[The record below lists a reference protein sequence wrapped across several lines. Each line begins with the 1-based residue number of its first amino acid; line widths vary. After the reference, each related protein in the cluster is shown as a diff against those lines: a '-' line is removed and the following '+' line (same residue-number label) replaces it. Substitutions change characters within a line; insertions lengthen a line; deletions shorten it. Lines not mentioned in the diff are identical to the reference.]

1 MQYKYLLVVQ
11 NDELKQPSGANDIY
25 TDVAEMS
32 LSRCVKTNEGERTA
46 TMDKVR
52 PSSEAFQVTYDYEFL
67 QEVNSDS
74 LR

>member
-1 MQYKYLLVVQ
+1 MLMTSLFT
-11 NDELKQPSGANDIY
+11 Y

-32 LSRCVKTNEGERTA
+32 LSQCVKTNEGERTA
-46 TMDKVR
+46 AMDKVR